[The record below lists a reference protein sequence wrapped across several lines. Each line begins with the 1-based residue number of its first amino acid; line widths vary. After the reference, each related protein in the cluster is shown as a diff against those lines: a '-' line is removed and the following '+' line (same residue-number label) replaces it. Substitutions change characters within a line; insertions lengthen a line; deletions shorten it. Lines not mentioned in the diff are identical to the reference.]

1 MSSAALQTA
10 NHQPPTLSS
19 PPLSSA
25 NRPYPPHSSPVVEAN
40 NVHGGSTSS
49 PSSRRP
55 PSRRASGNGHSSAVE
70 QNGSTNARSGMPYH
84 SQQPQSADR
93 ASGMPPV
100 APPRTSSTQQS
111 SSSRRAYPSN
121 ERQTNSPRQNQQ
133 DGSRS
138 ATRADGHGST
148 ENGHR
153 SKRAAN
159 SHYPPDSTRR
169 PNENRESRGPTTVM
183 PVRTHQSASAKPSRE
198 PTENSRAATK
208 VEDHHDSR
216 VENHAPQTLDDGAA
230 PPPAI
235 GMSPPQEERRSG
247 RSRHDYSRA
256 PRGNAVFGDFI
267 LGNTIGEGEF
277 GKVKLGWRQDSNAQ
291 VSSQPFRFRASATR
305 MSVYLLTLYH
315 RLLSS

>member
-25 NRPYPPHSSPVVEAN
+25 NRPYPSHASPIVDAN
-40 NVHGGSTSS
+40 NVHTASTSS

-55 PSRRASGNGHSSAVE
+55 PSRRASGNGHSSAIDS
-70 QNGSTNARSGMPYH
+70 NGATNARSGMPHH
-84 SQQPQSADR
+84 SPQTGHADR
-93 ASGMPPV
+93 SSGMPPV

-121 ERQTNSPRQNQQ
+121 ERQTNPPRQSQQ
-133 DGSRS
+133 DASRG
-138 ATRADGHGST
+138 ATRADGYGSA

-159 SHYPPDSTRR
+159 SHYPPDSTKR
-169 PNENRESRGPTTVM
+169 PVDTRESRGATTVM
-183 PVRTHQSASAKPSRE
+183 PVRTHQSASAKPSSRD
-198 PTENSRAATK
+198 PTENSRSAAKTD
-208 VEDHHDSR
+208 DHHDPR
-216 VENHAPQTLDDGAA
+216 VESSVVPTLDDGAA
-230 PPPAI
+230 PPAAI
-235 GMSPPQEERRSG
+235 GMSPPNEERRSG
-247 RSRHDYSRA
+247 RSRHDYNSRT

-291 VSSQPFRFRASATR
+291 VRDSS
-305 MSVYLLTLYH
+305 YLQRSLGLDKHIY
-315 RLLSS
+315 